1 MSLVLVMGGDV
12 NGLMLCG
19 KRWRHCGGSVPIYRL
34 ANHWLAGQP
43 MRLLLGGQSMRVLGA
58 IAALVMLTG
67 ASPGRVSME
76 AAILPPAPVTGDA
89 LKPFVRSL
97 GARVALAHVRVI
109 HGTGAPALPDRTLLV
124 DNGRIAGIL
133 AAGEQVPAGYAL
145 VNLAGRSVI
154 PGIVGMHDH
163 LYYISRPDLDS
174 AGHSEAPTPLLP
186 QMTFSSARMYLAGG
200 VTTLRTTGSVEP
212 YTDLN
217 LKRQIDAG
225 KLPGPHIDVTAPYL
239 EGAGSPFIQMHQLTG
254 PDDARRTVDFW
265 ADQGATSFKAYM
277 NITRA
282 ELAAAIE
289 AAHSRGLKLTG
300 HLCSV
305 TYREAAMLGIDDL
318 EHGFWA
324 NTQFD
329 PGKAPD
335 TCSKDAGFA
344 TLAGM
349 APDGAEAKSLIR
361 LLVERRVALT
371 STLAVFESLS
381 PSYRTLPPR
390 QLEMLSPE
398 ARLAYTY
405 LRLRN
410 VQHSP
415 ERKAN
420 DAKMWANDL
429 ALERAFVA
437 AGGLLIGGPDPT
449 GAGQVLPGFG
459 NQRAIELLVEAGF
472 TPLEAIRI
480 GTLNGATFLGLAHR
494 IGSIAVGKNAD
505 VVIVKGDPSI
515 NIGDIEKVE
524 LVMKDGVAFDPDAL
538 LEDVKGH
545 YGEY

>member
-1 MSLVLVMGGDV
+1 
-12 NGLMLCG
+12 
-19 KRWRHCGGSVPIYRL
+19 
-34 ANHWLAGQP
+34 
-43 MRLLLGGQSMRVLGA
+43 MRVLGA

-109 HGTGAPALPDRTLLV
+109 DGTGAPALPDRTLLV

-324 NTQFD
+324 NTQSD

-335 TCSKDAGFA
+335 LCPTTAGEP
-344 TLAGM
+344 TLMAMTAGS
-349 APDGAEAKSLIR
+349 AQASALIK
-361 LLVERRVALT
+361 LLVDRKVALT
-371 STLAVFESLS
+371 STLPVFETTS
-381 PSYRTLPPR
+381 PNYRTLPPR
-390 QLEMLSPE
+390 QMAMLSSQ
-398 ARLAYTY
+398 ARNDYWTYRALLLARTPK
-405 LRLRN
+405 R
-410 VQHSP
+410 
-415 ERKAN
+415 AA
-420 DAKMWANDL
+420 DAHIRWANEL

-437 AGGLLIGGPDPT
+437 AGGLLIAGPDPT

-505 VVIVKGDPSI
+505 VVIVKGDRSI

-538 LEDVKGH
+538 LKDVKGH